1 MVDRSNVNNGGLRR
15 CGTHYGRRENFHFF
29 VLIIGIGMIAIPS
42 GLVASALSKV
52 RDSEQ

>member
-1 MVDRSNVNNGGLRR
+1 VGYGDAVPITAGGKIF
-15 CGTHYGRRENFHFF
+15 NFF